1 LLNKIQQSMGDRRA
15 WSEIEDKAIKELV
28 EKYGIRKWTVVA
40 QKMEEIYGLKGRSGK
55 QCRERWH
62 NHLDPKINKKPWS
75 EREEQI
81 IFGAHKKFG
90 NKWAEIAKL
99 LPGRTDNSIKNHFYS
114 TLRRSLRRINK
125 SLGDKNSTA
134 QVKDIKPGVLSK
146 IMSITEKAS
155 NSQHQDENLKRLI
168 TVAKGLEE
176 TLLDYANYKP
186 VKKGVHGGSEA
197 KDCMAEDTNK
207 FRNFIDKIFEF
218 NHIYKKQ
225 REQRLAAKKKLGTG
239 RGKAKVDDN
248 QSDKSSETSF
258 KERPKTHQEIVVMEK
273 LEKGE
278 DNVFNIIR
286 NKRMNNQPLPME
298 ANPRKVLHA
307 INFDENKMSPGKRY
321 MHDNE
326 ASPTFQA
333 LGDKN
338 NYDIQGYHKR
348 MNDMMTKQEDFG
360 DFPMLLKNDQGKKYG
375 NDPSTPLGTGNSH
388 NLFLKTENEDQE
400 NRLPNG
406 FTPYLKKDP
415 VSGLTI
421 DTRMFFGKD
430 MSPRMHRDS
439 LVLSPLFS
447 TTNHNG
453 GFFSGFTPKYFS
465 NATHNQ
471 DTSKGLGPDDFL
483 MRPSPTHME
492 IDINSRFDKAMD
504 NLKLEMR
511 SNTVPLMGDHHH
523 NHQKGLNLDIDLI
536 DDSYLHQNL
545 TKSPNLQFAG
555 SQPTSKCSFKKFGE
569 WTLSPNASF
578 MPRKKF

>member
-1 LLNKIQQSMGDRRA
+1 MGDRRA

-40 QKMEEIYGLKGRSGK
+40 QKMEEIYCLKGRSGK

-62 NHLDPKINKKPWS
+62 NHLDPKINKKPWT

-146 IMSITEKAS
+146 IMNITEKA
-155 NSQHQDENLKRLI
+155 NSSSQQQDENLKRLI

-186 VKKGVHGGSEA
+186 VKKSFHGNGES
-197 KDCMAEDTNK
+197 KDALVEDTNK

-225 REQRLAAKKKLGTG
+225 REQRLAAKKKIGGG
-239 RGKAKVDDN
+239 RVKVQQED
-248 QSDKSSETSF
+248 QSDKSSDISRG
-258 KERPKTHQEIVVMEK
+258 ERTKTHQESVVMEK

-278 DNVFNIIR
+278 ENMFNIIR
-286 NKRMNNQPLPME
+286 SSKRTNIHPLPME
-298 ANPRKVLHA
+298 PNPRKVLHT
-307 INFDENKMSPGKRY
+307 INPFNEENKVNIHSPR
-321 MHDNE
+321 HH
-326 ASPTFQA
+326 QHI
-333 LGDKN
+333 DKSH
-338 NYDIQGYHKR
+338 YDIQGYNKK
-348 MNDMMTKQEDFG
+348 MNDMMAKQEDMNDYHMG
-360 DFPMLLKNDQGKKYG
+360 MNMKADMNRKMNMDPITPMGTSNNMSLYLKI
-375 NDPSTPLGTGNSH
+375 
-388 NLFLKTENEDQE
+388 KTENDDQE
-400 NRLPNG
+400 NRLPSN
-406 FTPYLKKDP
+406 FAPFMKKE
-415 VSGLTI
+415 SAAGLTL
-421 DTRMFFGKD
+421 DTRMSPFFGKD
-430 MSPRMHRDS
+430 LSPRMHHRDS
-439 LVLSPLFS
+439 LMLSPLFS
-447 TTNHNG
+447 SNNHNG
-453 GFFSGFTPKYFS
+453 GFFSGFTPRYFS
-465 NATHNQ
+465 NVPHMQ
-471 DTSKGLGPDDFL
+471 DNGKTFGPDDFL

-492 IDINSRFDKAMD
+492 VDMNSRFEKAVENMKMELR
-504 NLKLEMR
+504 N
-511 SNTVPLMGDHHH
+511 NPNHNQHHMGDHGMDQ
-523 NHQKGLNLDIDLI
+523 NGLNLDIDLI
-536 DDSYLHQNL
+536 DDSYLHTNL
-545 TKSPNLQFAG
+545 TKSPHLQFVG

-578 MPRKKF
+578 LPRKKF

>member
-1 LLNKIQQSMGDRRA
+1 MGDRRA
-15 WSEIEDKAIKELV
+15 WSEIEDKAIRELV

-40 QKMEEIYGLKGRSGK
+40 QKMEEVYNLKGRSGK

-62 NHLDPKINKKPWS
+62 NHLDPKINKKPWT

-146 IMSITEKAS
+146 IMSITEKAA
-155 NSQHQDENLKRLI
+155 NTQHQDENLKRLV

-186 VKKGVHGGSEA
+186 VKKGGHGGCEA
-197 KDCMAEDTNK
+197 KDGIAEDTNK

-218 NHIYKKQ
+218 NQIYKKQ
-225 REQRLAAKKKLGTG
+225 REQRLAAKKKLAG
-239 RGKAKVDDN
+239 RSKTRVDET

-258 KERPKTHQEIVVMEK
+258 KERPKSHQEIVVMEK

-286 NKRMNNQPLPME
+286 NKRANNQPLPME
-298 ANPRKVLHA
+298 AHPRKILHT
-307 INFDENKMSPGKRY
+307 INTDFDNKMNPIGKY
-321 MHDNE
+321 TGHENDP
-326 ASPTFQA
+326 SPTFYNGQ
-333 LGDKN
+333 DKN
-338 NYDIQGYHKR
+338 SYDMQGHHR
-348 MNDMMTKQEDFG
+348 RANEMMTKQEDFS
-360 DFPMLLKNDQGKKYG
+360 DFPMLMKAETSRKYG
-375 NDPSTPLGTGNSH
+375 VAPTTPNENGH
-388 NLFLKTENEDQE
+388 NNQMNLKIKTENEDQE

-406 FTPYLKKDP
+406 FASYLKKDP

-430 MSPRMHRDS
+430 LSPRMHRDS

-447 TTNHNG
+447 TTNHNA

-465 NATHNQ
+465 NAPHIP

-483 MRPSPTHME
+483 MRPSPTHMD

-504 NLKLEMR
+504 TLKLDIR
-511 SNTVPLMGDHHH
+511 NNTAPLMGDTLH

-545 TKSPNLQFAG
+545 TKSPNMQFSG

-569 WTLSPNASF
+569 WTLSPSAAF
-578 MPRKKF
+578 VPRKKF